1 MLSRALSWKSPLV
14 WKCDIRWVWI
24 NMRRPFLPCLHRV
37 VDVSSPGRL
46 SFLVRF
52 LRSSSSTSSSS
63 STTRLSER
71 ARTDRDFLKL
81 FYLKFYNPARKDR
94 TCLGRSA
101 DPAHCTLLMTFS
113 VCTAVHRRG
122 VRGNLTVLSPHR
134 WSPVMWHWRVPL
146 IYLNKHLPTIKI
158 RCSDFILAII
168 KFIIN

>member
-52 LRSSSSTSSSS
+52 LRSSSSTSLSS
-63 STTRLSER
+63 STTRLFER
-71 ARTDRDFLKL
+71 AHTDRDFLKL
-81 FYLKFYNPARKDR
+81 FYLKFYNPARKETER
-94 TCLGRSA
+94 VSVVLPTLR
-101 DPAHCTLLMTFS
+101 TLLMTFS

-122 VRGNLTVLSPHR
+122 VRGNLTVLSPHQ
-134 WSPVMWHWRVPL
+134 WSPMMWHWRVPL

-168 KFIIN
+168 KFTIN